1 MEEVSV
7 PAGIEKIIER
17 MRVSNK
23 NVRFEELK
31 KVCDFFFE
39 KRPSRGGGS
48 HETYRTPWPGNPRVN
63 IQNKGGKAKP
73 YQVKQVLEAI
83 DMFNNLGLSPRN
95 SHGH

>member
-1 MEEVSV
+1 MVPHIVPCFYGEVSV

-48 HETYRTPWPGNPRVN
+48 HETCRTPWPGNPRVN
-63 IQNKGGKAKP
+63 IQNKGGKA
-73 YQVKQVLEAI
+73 I
-83 DMFNNLGLSPRN
+83 DMFNNLGLTPWS
-95 SHGH
+95 SHD